1 MTTPRI
7 SFGIIVLNGEP
18 FIQYN
23 LRALYPF
30 AHQILVVE
38 GACIAARHI
47 ATVGGHSTDNT
58 LQILQQFKSE
68 EDLENK
74 IQIITRDGFW
84 NEKDEQ
90 SQAYAEKATGD
101 FLWQIDIDEFY
112 KPEDMAAIINI
123 LHEDPSISGASIK
136 QLAFWGGFDYLTDG
150 FYLRGG
156 ASLFRRLF
164 RWGPGYTY
172 ATHRP
177 PTVLDSSGRDLC
189 TLNWINAPELISK
202 RIFIYHYA
210 FVFPKQVLEKS
221 EYYGQAK
228 WSGQPLATEWAQ
240 ESYLN
245 LRKPYRIHNE
255 YNSLSWLERFRG
267 EHPPQIQMLIQDI
280 RNGKVK
286 VDLRQTADIEK
297 LLRSPS
303 YKIGRS
309 ILMIAERFY
318 RKYHTSWNRQI
329 YRAKHP
335 VTSFRNLIRK
345 SIYKV

>member
-1 MTTPRI
+1 MIKPRI
-7 SFGIIVLNGEP
+7 SFGIIVFNGDP
-18 FIQYN
+18 FIRYN

-38 GACIAARHI
+38 GACIAAKNI
-47 ATVGGHSTDNT
+47 ATSDGHSTDNT
-58 LQILQQFKSE
+58 LEILHQFKRD
-68 EDLENK
+68 EDAENK
-74 IQIITRDGFW
+74 LEIITRDGFW
-84 NEKDEQ
+84 SEKDEQ

-101 FLWQIDIDEFY
+101 FLWQVDIDEFY
-112 KPEDMAAIINI
+112 KPEDMATIINMI
-123 LHEDPSISGASIK
+123 SEDPSISGASIK

-156 ASLFRRLF
+156 ASHFRRLF
-164 RWGPGYTY
+164 RWGPAFTY
-172 ATHRP
+172 VTHRP
-177 PTVLDSSGRDLC
+177 PTVLDSSSRDLC
-189 TLNWINAPELISK
+189 SLNWIDAEKLTAK
-202 RIFIYHYA
+202 GLFIYHYA

-221 EYYGQAK
+221 EYYGQAD
-228 WSGQPLATEWAQ
+228 WSPQPLAKEWAKQ
-240 ESYLN
+240 SYMN

-255 YNSLSWLERFRG
+255 YNSLSWLERFHG
-267 EHPPQIQMLIQDI
+267 EHPPQIRALISDI
-280 RNGKVK
+280 QNGKVK
-286 VDLRQTADIEK
+286 VDLRQTSDIEK

-309 ILMIAERFY
+309 VLMNAEHFY
-318 RKYHTSWNRQI
+318 RKYQSGWNRQI

>member
-1 MTTPRI
+1 MTKPRV
-7 SFGIIVLNGEP
+7 SFGIIVLNGDP
-18 FIQYN
+18 FIRYN

-38 GACIAARHI
+38 GACIAAKNI
-47 ATVGGHSTDNT
+47 ATADGHSIDNT
-58 LQILQQFKSE
+58 LEILHQFKRE
-68 EDLENK
+68 EDPENK

-101 FLWQIDIDEFY
+101 FLWQVDIDEFY
-112 KPEDMAAIINI
+112 KQEDMTAIINMI
-123 LHEDPSISGASIK
+123 QEDPSISGVSIK

-164 RWGPGYTY
+164 KWGHGYTY

-189 TLNWINAPELISK
+189 SLNWIDAEKLIPK
-202 RIFIYHYA
+202 QIFIYHYA

-221 EYYGQAK
+221 EYYGEAD
-228 WSGQPLATEWAQ
+228 WSTQPLAKEWAQ
-240 ESYLN
+240 QSYLH
-245 LRKPYRIHNE
+245 LRNPYRVHNE
-255 YNSLSWLERFRG
+255 YNSLSWLERFSG
-267 EHPPQIQMLIQDI
+267 EHPPQIQALISDI
-280 RNGKVK
+280 HNGKVK
-286 VDLRQTADIEK
+286 VDLRQTDDIEK

-309 ILMIAERFY
+309 VLMIAEDFN
-318 RKYHTSWNRQI
+318 RKYQSGWNRQL

-335 VTSFRNLIRK
+335 VTSLRNLIRK
-345 SIYKV
+345 SYKV